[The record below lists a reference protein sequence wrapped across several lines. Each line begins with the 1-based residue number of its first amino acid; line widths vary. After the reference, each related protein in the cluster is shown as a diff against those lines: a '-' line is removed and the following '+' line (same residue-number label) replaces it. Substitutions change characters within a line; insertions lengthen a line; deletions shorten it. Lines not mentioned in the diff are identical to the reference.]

1 METQTL
7 PDTHEKSGGGLGM
20 RHVQVFLLF
29 TSMLLCYC
37 MRVDMSMA
45 IVAINDD
52 AAPKDQWSVSMQSV
66 VLSSFFWGYIVL
78 QLPSGE
84 LAARWGGK
92 PLVWVSVGGTTM
104 MTALMPLAVQFGGYG
119 AASALRAVQGLA
131 QGFLFPAMHALIGKW
146 VPLHEKS
153 RLGTII
159 YSGAQ
164 LGTALQLIVS
174 GFIAEAWGWPM
185 IFYVNAVLGAVWCA
199 VYMWVGA
206 SAPHQSRYIS
216 KSERHYIETSIGQ
229 DEDYK
234 KPKTP
239 WKILLTSPAC
249 IALMVAHIGQDW
261 GFWSVM
267 KQMPSYMSQVLDVD
281 ITTNGML
288 SAVPYIAMYLL
299 SFVFGY
305 LSDLTLKK
313 QWLSITA
320 CRKLSN
326 SIGAFG
332 PASALV
338 ALTFAPAGN
347 LAVAVLILTL
357 AVGINAGHYTGFLL
371 MHIDMTPNF
380 AGSLMS
386 ITNFLANVACIFA
399 PLVAG
404 LILTDDPNEGVWRMF
419 FYTTAAV
426 YVACNAV
433 FLVFASS
440 ERQPWDEAETPAIG
454 PDSGES
460 KKTPVEVA

>member
-52 AAPKDQWSVSMQSV
+52 AAPKINVRRVWRRQRT
-66 VLSSFFWGYIVL
+66 
-78 QLPSGE
+78 
-84 LAARWGGK
+84 AR
-92 PLVWVSVGGTTM
+92 ST
-104 MTALMPLAVQFGGYG
+104 
-119 AASALRAVQGLA
+119 GLA
-131 QGFLFPAMHALIGKW
+131 QGFSSPPCTRSSASGC
-146 VPLHEKS
+146 HEKS

-460 KKTPVEVA
+460 KKTPVEAA